1 MKMIYKIARTELQT
15 LFYSPIAWLILI
27 IFTIQSSIAFT
38 NAIDLVVNQQSLGYF
53 VSDLSMRIFAHPHRG
68 TFTLIQQYLYLYIPL
83 LTMGLMSRELS
94 SGSIKLLY
102 SSPVTNS
109 QIILGKYLSMVFYA
123 LIISAMLS
131 VFVLFSGFTVENF
144 DYTGVLAG
152 LLGLFL
158 LMCGYA
164 AIGLFMSSLT
174 SYQVVAA
181 VGTLAVL
188 AVLNAVGGMFQDIS
202 FVRDIT
208 YWLSIRGRSN
218 EFISGLICSEDVL
231 YFLIVIGLFLLLS
244 ILRMKAIRQK
254 HKWNTSLMRYMGA
267 VSVAVILGYLSS
279 RPALMFYYDATRN
292 DVNTLTKNSQEIVG
306 KLDGKLT
313 INTYVNIL
321 DQYYYFGLPK
331 RELSD
336 IKRFRQYLRFKPDI
350 KMNYI
355 RYYDRANNPSLD
367 KRYPELNDRERM
379 LEYARIHRL
388 DSSMFITP
396 QEVSKMENLA
406 PEGNR
411 FVRTLNTAQG
421 EKTFLRVFDDMEV
434 HPSEAEV
441 SAAFK
446 RLVMELP
453 MVGFVTGHGER
464 DCIKEGDRD
473 YNKFAQD
480 KPFRYSLINQGFD
493 FEEVKLDNEI
503 PADVDILVI
512 GDMRVPMPEEHLINL
527 NKYIERGGNLLIAGE
542 PGRQDIMNKILTQF
556 GVEMLP
562 GRLVIPSENF
572 SPDFIQS
579 IPTNEG
585 ADMMYQLKMMLSR
598 EYVLTMPGTT
608 GLKYTVDKGY
618 KVTELFVSDTTGG
631 VWSEMETVN
640 FVDDTVKVNSAIGET
655 VTSSVP
661 TVLAL
666 NRTIGEKEQK
676 IIVLSDADCISNGE
690 VSIVRKGVRAAN
702 YNFIMG
708 AFFWMSDDEVP
719 VDVRRPSPVDNTI
732 SVKFSGMRIVKWAL
746 MGLIPL
752 LMTVFYILLW
762 IRRRGR

>member
-38 NAIDLVVNQQSLGYF
+38 NAIELVVNQQSLGF
-53 VSDLSMRIFAHPHRG
+53 TVSDLSMRIFAHPHRG

-102 SSPVTNS
+102 SSPVTNT
-109 QIILGKYLSMVFYA
+109 QIILGKYLSMVFYS
-123 LIISAMLS
+123 LVISGMLMI
-131 VFVLFSGFTVENF
+131 FILFTGFTVENF
-144 DYTGVLAG
+144 DFTGVGAG

-231 YFLIVIGLFLLLS
+231 YFIIVIGLFLALS

-254 HKWNTSLMRYMGA
+254 HTLRTSLVRYLGA
-267 VSVAVILGYLSS
+267 VSVAVLLGYFSS

-292 DVNTLTKNSQEIVG
+292 DVNTLTKNSQEVVG

-355 RYYDRANNPSLD
+355 RYYDKANNPSLD
-367 KRYPELNDRERM
+367 KRYPELSDRERM
-379 LEYARIHRL
+379 LEYSKIHRL
-388 DSSMFITP
+388 DSNMFMSP
-396 QEVSKMENLA
+396 QEISQIENLA

-411 FVRTLNTAQG
+411 FVRTLTTANG
-421 EKTFLRVFDDMEV
+421 DKTFLRIFDDMEV

-446 RLVMELP
+446 RLVMKLP
-453 MVGFVTGHGER
+453 KVGFVTGHGER
-464 DCIKEGDRD
+464 DCIREGDRD

-493 FEEVKLDNEI
+493 FEKVALDSEI
-503 PADVDILVI
+503 SEEIDILVI
-512 GDMRVPMPEEHLINL
+512 GDIRVPISPEHQMNL
-527 NKYIERGGNLLIAGE
+527 DKFIARGGNLLIAGE
-542 PGRQDIMNKILTQF
+542 PGRQDEMNQIISRF

-562 GRLVIPSENF
+562 GRLVKPTENF
-572 SPDFIQS
+572 SPDFIIS
-579 IPTNEG
+579 TPTKEG
-585 ADMMYQLKMMLSR
+585 AEMMYQLNMMRNR
-598 EYVLTMPGTT
+598 EYVLTMPGAT
-608 GLKYTVDKGY
+608 GLKYSLDKGY
-618 KVTELFVSDTTGG
+618 KVTELFVSDTSGG
-631 VWSEMETVN
+631 VWSEVETTN
-640 FVDDTVKVNSAIGET
+640 FVDDTVKVNAALGEVVSASI
-655 VTSSVP
+655 P
-661 TVLAL
+661 TVIAL
-666 NRTIGEKEQK
+666 HRKVGDKEQK
-676 IIVLSDADCISNGE
+676 IVILSDADCISNGE
-690 VSIVRKGVRAAN
+690 ISIMRKGVRAAN

-719 VDVRRPSPVDNTI
+719 IDVRRPSPIDNNI
-732 SVKFSGMRIVKWAL
+732 SVVFSGMRLTKWML
-746 MGLIPL
+746 LGLLPFIMASL
-752 LMTVFYILLW
+752 YILLW